1 MTLDTGR
8 PLDVDRGADTEMTAN
23 RAMVLLKYR
32 PVCICNTIRYPR
44 VKEAI
49 DRGARSVEEVAA
61 ATGCTTGECRGERCS
76 PVIRA
81 LLKEAIPP

>member
-1 MTLDTGR
+1 MSFDEPVSAKKAL
-8 PLDVDRGADTEMTAN
+8 
-23 RAMVLLKYR
+23 VLLRYR

-49 DRGARSVEEVAA
+49 DAGARTVEAVAK

-76 PVIRA
+76 PVIEE
-81 LLKEAIPP
+81 LLGAATPPR

>member
-1 MTLDTGR
+1 MSEA
-8 PLDVDRGADTEMTAN
+8 PLSPKHAL
-23 RAMVLLKYR
+23 VLLKYR

-49 DRGARSVEEVAA
+49 DAGARTVEDVAK
-61 ATGCTTGECRGERCS
+61 ATGCTTGECRGERCG

-81 LLKEAIPP
+81 LLQEANPP

>member
-1 MTLDTGR
+1 MNEP
-8 PLDVDRGADTEMTAN
+8 PLSPKHAL
-23 RAMVLLKYR
+23 VLLKYR

-49 DRGARSVEEVAA
+49 DRGARTVEEVAK
-61 ATGCTTGECRGERCS
+61 ATGCTTGECRGERCV

-81 LLKEAIPP
+81 ILGETASG